1 MIFMNNTWIKW
12 ALIISLA
19 INLILIGFEI
29 AQRTHL
35 QPLLSRTGPPP
46 SLHPRMLDGHIS
58 KDTGQSIRRA
68 LLKHR
73 QDAKETLDELHRT
86 RRAFYQTLLQSP
98 LPEQQLTQANR
109 ALLKASTE
117 YMTISQ
123 SNLIEIIQNIPV
135 DERKQ
140 VLNRIK
146 GKFVTPQH
154 KFNKRR
160 KREPDPVDRMCR

>member
-1 MIFMNNTWIKW
+1 MNNTWIKW

-19 INLILIGFEI
+19 INLILVGFEI
-29 AQRTHL
+29 AQRTGL

-58 KDTGQSIRRA
+58 KDTGRSIRRA
-68 LLKHR
+68 LSEHR
-73 QDAKETLDELHRT
+73 LDAKETLDELHRT
-86 RRAFYQTLLQSP
+86 RRTFYRALLQSP
-98 LPEQQLTQANR
+98 LQEQQLTDANR

-123 SNLIEIIQNIPV
+123 NNMIEIIKNIPAE
-135 DERKQ
+135 ERKQ
-140 VLNRIK
+140 VLNRIER
-146 GKFVTPQH
+146 KFITPQH

-160 KREPDPVDRMCR
+160 KLEPDPVDRMCR